1 MSFTNDI
8 SAASIKRLRGRAANP
23 NVTGG
28 IKTVD
33 EAVRA
38 TTAFRDVADMMDT
51 LPHYAPKFC
60 ISRARTDAEV
70 NAMLRA
76 ARAFNAAAER
86 AGQKRRAWVF

>member
-1 MSFTNDI
+1 MAFTNDL
-8 SAASIKRLRGRAANP
+8 STESIKRLRGRAHNP

-28 IKTVD
+28 VKGDD

-51 LPHYAPKFC
+51 LPNYAPKFC

-76 ARAFNAAAER
+76 AQAFNREAER
-86 AGQKRRAWVF
+86 AGQLRRAWLF

>member
-1 MSFTNDI
+1 MAFTNDL
-8 SAASIKRLRGRAANP
+8 SAASIERLRGRAPNP

-28 IKTVD
+28 VKTDD

-51 LPHYAPKFC
+51 LPHYAQKFC
-60 ISRARTDAEV
+60 ISRGRTDAEV

-76 ARAFNAAAER
+76 AQAFNREAER
-86 AGQKRRAWVF
+86 AGQLRQAWVF